1 MMAMEGREG
10 LEEER
15 RLFYVA
21 ITRAEKRLF
30 LSYALSRFKWGQYT
44 DCKPSRF
51 LEELNKT
58 FTKQSEIALTQKK
71 KNRNPYQIFAKTKTQ
86 KKKSNFIP
94 KNLKRVSATNATV
107 TPTKTEHLQ
116 VGLKVK
122 HSRFGSGKILKIE
135 GEDANKKAIIFF
147 EAVGQKMLLLKFA
160 KLEIEK

>member
-1 MMAMEGREG
+1 MAMDGREG

-30 LSYALSRFKWGQYT
+30 LSYALSRFKWGQYS
-44 DCKPSRF
+44 DCKASRF
-51 LEELNKT
+51 LEELDAK
-58 FTKQSEIALTQKK
+58 FTSQSEIKLS
-71 KNRNPYQIFAKTKTQ
+71 KNTKTKQPYQIFAKTK
-86 KKKSNFIP
+86 SP
-94 KNLKRVSATNATV
+94 KNKDFTLPKNMKRVSNTPIHSSETN
-107 TPTKTEHLQ
+107 HLQ

-147 EAVGQKMLLLKFA
+147 EKVGQKMLLLKFA
-160 KLEIEK
+160 KLEIDK